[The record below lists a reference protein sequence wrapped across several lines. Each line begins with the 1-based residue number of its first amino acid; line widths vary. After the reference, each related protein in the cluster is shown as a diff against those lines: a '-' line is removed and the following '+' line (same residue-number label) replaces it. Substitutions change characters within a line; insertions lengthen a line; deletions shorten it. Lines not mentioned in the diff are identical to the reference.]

1 MSTTVRAWLPWG
13 IGAAL
18 VLAGLAVAFRPQ
30 PVPVDTAPISTGPV
44 AVTVSGTGEA
54 RVRDVYTI
62 SAPVEGRLGRIE
74 IHAGDTVFANDT
86 IVARIY
92 EADPTPLDARTRA
105 TRQAAVKAAEAS
117 LALARAEGD
126 RAAIELEFARSQLER
141 SRELSSRGAVSAAAL
156 DRAQTEMQSRQAA
169 HATAIAMVQVRLAEL
184 DQARAAL
191 IQPADD
197 PVLRGRAGCCV
208 EVRSPVSGQVLRVV
222 QESER
227 VVQPGTP
234 LLEIGA
240 PDDLEI
246 VVDLLSTDAVRLV
259 PGARATIRNW
269 GRPGEIE
276 GKVRR
281 IEPYAFTKVSALG
294 VEEQR
299 VNVRIDIDAASATAE
314 GLAHGYRVEAAIS
327 VAEVEGAL
335 RVPVS
340 ALFRNQGAWSVF
352 AVEDGRAHI
361 RTLKIGHMNDEF
373 GEVLSGLAAGARVII
388 YPSDRIGEDSLVA
401 DRG

>member
-1 MSTTVRAWLPWG
+1 M
-13 IGAAL
+13 
-18 VLAGLAVAFRPQ
+18 
-30 PVPVDTAPISTGPV
+30 
-44 AVTVSGTGEA
+44 
-54 RVRDVYTI
+54 
-62 SAPVEGRLGRIE
+62 
-74 IHAGDTVFANDT
+74 
-86 IVARIY
+86 
-92 EADPTPLDARTRA
+92 
-105 TRQAAVKAAEAS
+105 
-117 LALARAEGD
+117 
-126 RAAIELEFARSQLER
+126 
-141 SRELSSRGAVSAAAL
+141 
-156 DRAQTEMQSRQAA
+156 
-169 HATAIAMVQVRLAEL
+169 
-184 DQARAAL
+184 
-191 IQPADD
+191 
-197 PVLRGRAGCCV
+197 
-208 EVRSPVSGQVLRVV
+208 SGQVLRVV

-227 VVQPGTP
+227 VGQPGTP